1 MVYLKAYE
9 FWVLDFVWWEEV
21 STMLD
26 GTASSER
33 GMSMWPCGPFQTYG
47 KDNILYERFKLKTIA
62 QS

>member
-9 FWVLDFVWWEEV
+9 FWVLDFLWWEEV

-33 GMSMWPCGPFQTYG
+33 GMSMWPCGPF
-47 KDNILYERFKLKTIA
+47 LFSFFFLLKAVWTF
-62 QS
+62 SNLWKR